1 LRSAYRAR
9 HSCPDLD
16 RVTAFRTRELRPGW
30 VPSIPRG
37 RRCSSRTEWRAQPAP
52 AASQRP
58 ALDPAPTS
66 HLARMHFTR
75 HQRGFKQFTR
85 PAIPLACDR
94 PDGTGRHLGFPP
106 SFAPRRPGADNA
118 RRGGDRP
125 SSTDLKLLAQHHIG
139 LILQSCSSLT
149 ACDFASQR
157 QRCASPCPRRSAVV
171 IGHTACLL
179 CRDCESHRCACR
191 QPDPPHLASA
201 PGSRSRRRAAI
212 LVNADRAPGLDG
224 GCFAK
229 GVLSALLNTISA
241 CRRISLKAGG
251 SRGFCCRR
259 T

>member
-1 LRSAYRAR
+1 MPRFPVAFRPPAFSFSVTRYPPGSWALLTVGLPSTLRAR
-9 HSCPDLD
+9 PDLD
-16 RVTAFRTRELRPGW
+16 GVTAFRTHELRPGW

-157 QRCASPCPRRSAVV
+157 QRCASPRPRRRGVV
-171 IGHTACLL
+171 IGHTACPPLPRL
-179 CRDCESHRCACR
+179 RESPVCL
-191 QPDPPHLASA
+191 PPA
-201 PGSRSRRRAAI
+201 
-212 LVNADRAPGLDG
+212 
-224 GCFAK
+224 
-229 GVLSALLNTISA
+229 
-241 CRRISLKAGG
+241 
-251 SRGFCCRR
+251 
-259 T
+259 